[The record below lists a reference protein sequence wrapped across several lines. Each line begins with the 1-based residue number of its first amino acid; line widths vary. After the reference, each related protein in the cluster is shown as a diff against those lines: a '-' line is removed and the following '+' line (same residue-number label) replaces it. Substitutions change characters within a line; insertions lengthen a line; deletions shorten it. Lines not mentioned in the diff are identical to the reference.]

1 MVSELKVLSNKTI
14 FKMNLKTI
22 ISQTII
28 FLFLNNIRLYSQSL
42 IVGIPSV
49 DVAEKHHLEV
59 THETQWKFWG
69 EEKKWNSFNF
79 ACLGIGNNAEIT
91 ATFNNLT
98 NGISDNLAVG
108 LGAKKVFELKKENN
122 IWETKIALGGNVLY
136 STVRKDFGVWTYG
149 LGSFRIPST
158 KTRFTGGLNYG
169 QSQTFGFLTSEN
181 GMSAKPNNLVTFLG
195 GIEQPITKHIS
206 IIGDWY
212 SGTHDLASFIPAIQ
226 FDVKKHVIIIGYKLP
241 NNKLSGNQALILECM
256 FSIPTKKH

>member
-1 MVSELKVLSNKTI
+1 MNFKSI
-14 FKMNLKTI
+14 FIKSVI
-22 ISQTII
+22 V
-28 FLFLNNIRLYSQSL
+28 LFLIESKVYSQSL

-79 ACLGIGNNAEIT
+79 ACFGIGNNTELT

-98 NGISDNLAVG
+98 NGVSDNLAVG

-122 IWETKIALGGNVLY
+122 IWETKLAIGGNVLY
-136 STVRKDFGVWTYG
+136 STVRQNFGIWTYG

-158 KTRFTGGLNYG
+158 KTRITGGMNYG
-169 QSQTFGFLTSEN
+169 QSQTFGFLQVEGQLN
-181 GMSAKPNNLVTFLG
+181 PKPQNLATFIG
-195 GIEQPITKHIS
+195 GFEQPITKHVS

-212 SGTHDLASFIPAIQ
+212 SGTHDLAAFIPAIQ
-226 FDVKKHVIIIGYKLP
+226 FDVKKHVLILGYKFP
-241 NNKLSGNQALILECM
+241 NNRLSGNQALIIECM

>member
-1 MVSELKVLSNKTI
+1 
-14 FKMNLKTI
+14 MNLKLVTVKI
-22 ISQTII
+22 VVL
-28 FLFLNNIRLYSQSL
+28 LFITKINLLSQSL

-49 DVAEKHHLEV
+49 DVAEKHYIEI

-69 EEKKWNSFNF
+69 DPKKWNSFNF
-79 ACLGIGNNAEIT
+79 ACIGIGNNAELT

-98 NGISDNLAVG
+98 NGVSDNLAVG
-108 LGAKKVFELKKENN
+108 LGAKKVFELKKTNN
-122 IWETKIALGGNVLY
+122 VWESKVAVGGNLLY
-136 STVRKDFGVWTYG
+136 STVRQNFGVWTYG
-149 LGSFRIPST
+149 LGSFRIPTT

-169 QSQTFGFLTSEN
+169 QSQTFGFLELEN
-181 GMSAKPNNLVTFLG
+181 GMPPKPQNLVTFLG

-226 FDVKKHVIIIGYKLP
+226 IDIKKHVIILGYKFP
-241 NNKLSGNQALILECM
+241 NNQLSGNQAVIIECM